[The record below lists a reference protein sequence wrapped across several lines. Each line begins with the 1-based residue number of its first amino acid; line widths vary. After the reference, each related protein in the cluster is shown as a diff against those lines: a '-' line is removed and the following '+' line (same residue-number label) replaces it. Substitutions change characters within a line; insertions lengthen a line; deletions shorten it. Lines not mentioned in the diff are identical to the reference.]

1 MFNGTY
7 QTFPAFLLA
16 VISEVINGDNAT
28 DAPDA
33 YDTSPNNPARFWSH
47 NADGRSQAH
56 TDLHAAWVGRVEADF
71 DATHGTDQAASDTAA
86 AAHVTMGAA
95 AQGTVAQA
103 RQAAT
108 VAHRARRA
116 KYLRDATKADKRV
129 RRKIMAAIAKH
140 TTKHVPLRC
149 FDSMC
154 TKHE

>member
-86 AAHVTMGAA
+86 APGPSG
-95 AQGTVAQA
+95 GTP
-103 RQAAT
+103 RKN
-108 VAHRARRA
+108 RAR
-116 KYLRDATKADKRV
+116 KGF
-129 RRKIMAAIAKH
+129 MAAMRAA
-140 TTKHVPLRC
+140 VESSDEDCP
-149 FDSMC
+149 
-154 TKHE
+154 

>member
-56 TDLHAAWVGRVEADF
+56 SDLHAEWVGRVEADF

-86 AAHVTMGAA
+86 AAHVTLGEA

-103 RQAAT
+103 RASKQNFSTPVKQGTAYHKCT
-108 VAHRARRA
+108 SMPSCS
-116 KYLRDATKADKRV
+116 TPSKRQI
-129 RRKIMAAIAKH
+129 RNSPMH
-140 TTKHVPLRC
+140 
-149 FDSMC
+149 S
-154 TKHE
+154 

>member
-33 YDTSPNNPARFWSH
+33 YDTSPNNPALFWSH

-56 TDLHAAWVGRVEADF
+56 TDLHAAWVERVEADF

-86 AAHVTMGAA
+86 AAHVTLGEA

-103 RQAAT
+103 RQGST
-108 VAHRARRA
+108 SPLG
-116 KYLRDATKADKRV
+116 LRCV
-129 RRKIMAAIAKH
+129 SVICSL
-140 TTKHVPLRC
+140 VPLGFVGCVPR
-149 FDSMC
+149 FV
-154 TKHE
+154 